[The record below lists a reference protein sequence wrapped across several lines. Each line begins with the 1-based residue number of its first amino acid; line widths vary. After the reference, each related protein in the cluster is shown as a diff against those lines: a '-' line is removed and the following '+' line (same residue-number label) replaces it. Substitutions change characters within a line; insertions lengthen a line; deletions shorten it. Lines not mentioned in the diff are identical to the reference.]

1 MIKELTSS
9 PIRDH
14 VAQILLELKAVS
26 FNVEELF
33 NYVSGIQSPVY
44 IDNRK
49 VISYPDER
57 KTIVGY
63 FVDVVREEIG
73 QSSFDVVAGTATA
86 AIPWAAWVA
95 DRLNVPFIYVRP
107 LSKDRGLKK
116 QIEGVLEPGQRVLI
130 IDDLITTGLS
140 SSNVAQVIRAEGGT
154 AEFCVSIFS
163 FGAPAAVTRFQTH
176 RLRALS
182 LTNLFSLLKV
192 AKDRGYLDG
201 SKIEVV
207 ERWAET
213 SLASLS

>member
-1 MIKELTSS
+1 MIKELSSS
-9 PIRDH
+9 PVRDH

-57 KTIVGY
+57 KVIVGY
-63 FVDVVREEIG
+63 FVQVVREEIG

-95 DRLNVPFIYVRP
+95 DQLNVPLIYVRP

-116 QIEGVLEPGQRVLI
+116 QIEGVLRPGQRALI

-140 SSNVAQVIRAEGGT
+140 SSNVAQVIRAEGGI
-154 AEFCVSIFS
+154 ADFCVSIFS
-163 FGAPAAVTRFQTH
+163 FGTPAAVTRFQTH
-176 RLRALS
+176 QLRAWT
-182 LTNLFSLLKV
+182 LTNLFSLLKI
-192 AKDRGYLDG
+192 AKARRYLED
-201 SKIEVV
+201 SKIEIV
-207 ERWAET
+207 EQWAET
-213 SLASLS
+213 SLSSFS

>member
-1 MIKELTSS
+1 MIKDLTSS
-9 PIRDH
+9 QARYHI
-14 VAQILLELKAVS
+14 AQILLELKAVS

-49 VISYPDER
+49 VISYPEER
-57 KTIVGY
+57 KTIVRY
-63 FVDVVREEIG
+63 FVDLAREEIG
-73 QSSFDVVAGTATA
+73 QSNFDIVAGTATA

-95 DRLNVPFIYVRP
+95 DRLDVPFIYVRP

-116 QIEGVLEPGQRVLI
+116 QIEGVLEPGQRALI

-163 FGAPAAVTRFQTH
+163 FSAPAAVKRFQTH
-176 RLRALS
+176 QLRALS
-182 LTNLFSLLKV
+182 LTNLSFLLEV
-192 AKDRGYLDG
+192 AKDRGYLED
-201 SKIEVV
+201 SKIEAV
-207 ERWAET
+207 EQWAET
-213 SLASLS
+213 SLASFS